1 MRRRVVIRYSCLA
14 LVFLL
19 AGFAVWW
26 VRYKSPLYQS
36 VVTVAFITKTNHFA
50 GEVYDHFTDNHIFM
64 ALATARYFDNP
75 GTQERLRAMGGTADF
90 SYKVAHWGN
99 EELPVYGQP
108 YATLQSLSDD
118 PKESIDTLNLAL
130 KLLTQKVEKLQTS
143 SGASGRVMI
152 KWETIGSIFGPQR
165 QPLQKSRATVGI
177 GLIAVLASAAVMSMT
192 RDRSKRDSGSPPDH
206 LMMTTVRR
214 PKPPHPGTTT

>member
-1 MRRRVVIRYSCLA
+1 MVVRCSCLA

-19 AGFAVWW
+19 AAFAVWW

-36 VVTVAFITKTNHFA
+36 VVTVAFITKTNHFQ

-75 GTQERLRAMGGTADF
+75 STRERLREMGGTADF

-108 YATLQSLSDD
+108 YATLQSLSAD
-118 PKESIDTLNLAL
+118 PKDSIDTLNLAL
-130 KLLTQKVEKLQTS
+130 KLLTQKVDKLQTS
-143 SGASGRVMI
+143 SGANGRVMI

-177 GLIAVLASAAVMSMT
+177 GLIAVLASVAVMSAT
-192 RDRSKRDSGSPPDH
+192 RDRSRRDAGRPSDH

-214 PKPPHPGTTT
+214 PRPPHLGTNT